1 MSDKLQKT
9 IARFQ
14 SRIDN
19 KDFYEAHQTLRTI
32 TNRYVKSK
40 QYSSAIDLLYQGSTI
55 LAKNK
60 EYASAS
66 DLIVYLISVY
76 EESNTP
82 CSGAGDARQ
91 YRTKIIELVSLLPDT
106 DPSLGDLSKRA
117 LQWSI
122 NFGEVKSIF
131 GDSHLHHVFGV
142 KLLNAS
148 AAQPSEE
155 EKHKFFTVAELHLVL
170 GTYESLPAY
179 IDFLYK
185 WYETSGGDPGLY
197 LSRAVVNYAYLK
209 NVKFVHTAINLFLAR
224 YLAAEKENVEELQE
238 EGQKLF
244 FFESSKLLN
253 FLQLLAITLDKS
265 DAGDKFMKLY
275 SNYKPLISQQGLINP
290 MDYLGRLFFN
300 LKLGNTSGGG
310 NMLANMMGSLFK

>member
-14 SRIDN
+14 QRIDN

-40 QYSSAIDLLYQGSTI
+40 QYSNAIDLLYQGLTI

-66 DLIVYLISVY
+66 DLVTYLISVY
-76 EESNTP
+76 EESATP
-82 CSGAGDARQ
+82 CTKETKG
-91 YRTKIIELVSLLPDT
+91 KIIELVSLLPDT

-122 NFGEVKSIF
+122 DHTETKLIF
-131 GDSHLHHVFGV
+131 GDSSLHHVFGV
-142 KLLNAS
+142 KLLHAAAS
-148 AAQPSEE
+148 QPSEE
-155 EKHKFFTVAELHLVL
+155 EKHKFFSVAELHLVL
-170 GTYESLPAY
+170 GTYESLPVY

-185 WYETSGGDPGLY
+185 WFETLGGDPGVY

-209 NVKFVHTAINLFLAR
+209 NVKFVNTALNLFLAR
-224 YLAAEKENVEELQE
+224 YLGAEKEKAEEIQE
-238 EGQKLF
+238 EGQKYF
-244 FFESSKLLN
+244 FFEQSKLLN

-275 SNYKPLISQQGLINP
+275 GHYKPLISQQGLNNSI
-290 MDYLGRLFFN
+290 DYLGRMYFN

-310 NMLANMMGSLFK
+310 NMLANMMGNFFK

>member
-14 SRIDN
+14 QRIDN

-40 QYSSAIDLLYQGSTI
+40 QYSNAIDLLYQGLTI

-66 DLIVYLISVY
+66 DLVAYLISVY
-76 EESNTP
+76 EESASP
-82 CSGAGDARQ
+82 CAKETKG
-91 YRTKIIELVSLLPDT
+91 KIIELVSLLPDT

-122 NFGEVKSIF
+122 DHTETKLIF
-131 GDSHLHHVFGV
+131 GDSSLHHVFGV
-142 KLLNAS
+142 KLLHAAAS
-148 AAQPSEE
+148 QPSEE
-155 EKHKFFTVAELHLVL
+155 EKHKFFSVAELHLVL
-170 GTYESLPAY
+170 GTYESLPVY

-185 WYETSGGDPGLY
+185 WFETLGGDPGVY

-209 NVKFVHTAINLFLAR
+209 NVKFVNTALNLFLAR
-224 YLAAEKENVEELQE
+224 YLGAEKEKAEEIQE
-238 EGQKLF
+238 EGQKYF
-244 FFESSKLLN
+244 FFEQSKLLN
-253 FLQLLAITLDKS
+253 FLQLLVITLDKS

-275 SNYKPLISQQGLINP
+275 GNYKPIITQQGLSNSI
-290 MDYLGRLFFN
+290 DYLGRMYFN

-310 NMLANMMGSLFK
+310 NMLANMMGSFFK